1 MSSNCEKRASTNAT
15 VEGEGRAR
23 RLMMSLPSGAP
34 SATVAG
40 AVAASTAAHHAR
52 IERPLVS
59 ALMPVTY
66 YGRRPFVILRTRR
79 AQYIVAPDLS
89 LRMNAKLMPAGLD
102 ILRWVFWSPETVN
115 PTQWRAAAP
124 APLDK
129 VPDRDIPAAHR
140 RRMSAL
146 SKMAVQ
152 VALEATANE
161 RADYLVFCSQHGEL
175 ARTRELLGSIVA
187 GNELSPAGFS
197 QSVHNTSAG
206 LYTIVKESHV
216 PSTSL
221 AAGAG
226 TFAYGWLEAETFLAT
241 NPGKTAL
248 LVSYDE
254 VLPAEYQSYT
264 RH

>member
-1 MSSNCEKRASTNAT
+1 
-15 VEGEGRAR
+15 
-23 RLMMSLPSGAP
+23 
-34 SATVAG
+34 
-40 AVAASTAAHHAR
+40 
-52 IERPLVS
+52 
-59 ALMPVTY
+59 
-66 YGRRPFVILRTRR
+66 
-79 AQYIVAPDLS
+79 
-89 LRMNAKLMPAGLD
+89 MPAGLD

-206 LYTIVKESHV
+206 LYTIVKESRV

-254 VLPAEYQSYT
+254 VLPAEYQSYS
-264 RH
+264 RHVQRTFALALLLRVASQGGLTLEQSRAATEELLPITPLFMAWVLSADPVLRVTAGGQGWEWRRG

>member
-1 MSSNCEKRASTNAT
+1 
-15 VEGEGRAR
+15 
-23 RLMMSLPSGAP
+23 
-34 SATVAG
+34 
-40 AVAASTAAHHAR
+40 
-52 IERPLVS
+52 
-59 ALMPVTY
+59 
-66 YGRRPFVILRTRR
+66 
-79 AQYIVAPDLS
+79 
-89 LRMNAKLMPAGLD
+89 MPAGLD

-206 LYTIVKESHV
+206 LYTIVKESRV

-254 VLPAEYQSYT
+254 VLPAEYQSHT
-264 RH
+264 RHVQRTFALALLLRVASQGGLTLEQSRAATEELLPITPLFMAWVLSADPVLRVTAGGQGWEWRRG

>member
-1 MSSNCEKRASTNAT
+1 
-15 VEGEGRAR
+15 
-23 RLMMSLPSGAP
+23 
-34 SATVAG
+34 
-40 AVAASTAAHHAR
+40 
-52 IERPLVS
+52 
-59 ALMPVTY
+59 
-66 YGRRPFVILRTRR
+66 
-79 AQYIVAPDLS
+79 
-89 LRMNAKLMPAGLD
+89 MNAKLMPAGLD

-254 VLPAEYQSYT
+254 VLPAEYQSHT
-264 RH
+264 RHVQRTFALALLLRVASQGGLTLEQSRAATEELLPITPLFMAWVLSADPVLRVTAGGQGWEWRRG

>member
-1 MSSNCEKRASTNAT
+1 
-15 VEGEGRAR
+15 
-23 RLMMSLPSGAP
+23 
-34 SATVAG
+34 
-40 AVAASTAAHHAR
+40 
-52 IERPLVS
+52 
-59 ALMPVTY
+59 
-66 YGRRPFVILRTRR
+66 
-79 AQYIVAPDLS
+79 
-89 LRMNAKLMPAGLD
+89 MPAGLD

-254 VLPAEYQSYT
+254 VLPAEYQSHT
-264 RH
+264 RHVQRTFALALLLRVASQGGLTLEQSRAATEELLPITPLFMAWVLSADPVLRVTAGGQGWEWRRG